1 MIDSIILAV
10 ELIGIISF
18 AISGSVVAI
27 DKEMDFIGVIFLAMT
42 TCFGGGIMR
51 DLVLGRTPL
60 FFTSMPLY
68 VCVGLST
75 SVIIFLLA
83 KIFKK
88 WYVRRERLVLTFNNI
103 IDAAGIGAF
112 SVSGVKMCLELCPEK
127 GAFLAIMMG
136 MISAVGGGMVRDVC
150 LRDIPFVLRKHIYV
164 LACLFG
170 ATLYYVLDVY
180 FIGGTTVGESIAA
193 VISMLAVFTIRVLAT
208 TFKWNMPKAIEF
220 SKIQAEN
227 AANSVQTDEKA

>member
-1 MIDSIILAV
+1 MVDSILTAV
-10 ELIGIISF
+10 EIIGIISF

-27 DKEMDFIGVIFLAMT
+27 DKEMDFIGVVFLAMT

-51 DLVLGRTPL
+51 DVVLGRTPL
-60 FFTSMPLY
+60 FFTSMTLY

-83 KIFKK
+83 TIFKK
-88 WYVRRERLVLTFNNI
+88 WYVRRERLVMTVNNI

-112 SVSGVKMCLELCPEK
+112 SVSGVRMCLELCPEK

-136 MISAVGGGMVRDVC
+136 VLAAVGGGMVRDVC
-150 LRDIPFVLRKHIYV
+150 LRDIPFLLRKHVYA
-164 LACLFG
+164 LACFFG
-170 ATLYYVLDVY
+170 ATLYYVLDVHL
-180 FIGGTTVGESIAA
+180 IGSTPAGEILAA
-193 VISMLAVFTIRVLAT
+193 VISMLAVFIIRVLAT
-208 TFKWNMPKAIEF
+208 TFKWNLPKAIEF
-220 SKIQAEN
+220 SKIQAQN

>member
-88 WYVRRERLVLTFNNI
+88 WYVRRERLVLTVNNI